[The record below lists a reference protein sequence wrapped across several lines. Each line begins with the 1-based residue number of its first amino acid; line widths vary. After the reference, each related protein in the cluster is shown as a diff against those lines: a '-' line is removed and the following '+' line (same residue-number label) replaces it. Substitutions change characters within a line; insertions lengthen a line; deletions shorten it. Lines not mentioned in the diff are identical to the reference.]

1 MNQAPNHNPLPL
13 LELHAVGKTF
23 LLHARS
29 SEPMRVFEN
38 FDLQLY
44 AGECVVLTGPSG
56 CGKSTLLRLIFGNY
70 LLQSGRIY
78 VRHNAG
84 WVDIASSSPRGILC
98 LRRWTLGYVSQFLR
112 VIPRVPTLQIVAEPL
127 RRRGVSAEAAHPQ
140 AAQMLERLHVPPR
153 LWRLPPATFSGGEQQ
168 RVNLAR
174 AFVADYP
181 VMLLDEP
188 TAALDSENRNT
199 VMALIKESKKRGAG
213 LLGVFHDEE
222 VRAAVG
228 TRFVNV
234 EAFRGKHA

>member
-1 MNQAPNHNPLPL
+1 MNQFPGHNPLPL
-13 LELHAVGKTF
+13 LDLRAVGKTF

-29 SEPMRVFEN
+29 SEPMCVFEN
-38 FDLQLY
+38 FELQLY
-44 AGECVVLTGPSG
+44 PGECVVLTGASG

-78 VRHNAG
+78 VRHNG
-84 WVDIASSSPRGILC
+84 GLVDIASSSAREILL
-98 LRRWTLGYVSQFLR
+98 LRRWTLGYVTQFLR
-112 VIPRVPTLQIVAEPL
+112 VIPRVPALQIVAEPL
-127 RRRGVSAEAAHPQ
+127 RRRGVPAEIARQQ
-140 AAQMLERLHVPPR
+140 AAEVLERLRVPPR

-199 VMALIKESKKRGAG
+199 AMALMEETKKRGAG

-228 TRFVNV
+228 TRSVNV
-234 EAFRGKHA
+234 EVFRSKHD

>member
-1 MNQAPNHNPLPL
+1 MC
-13 LELHAVGKTF
+13 
-23 LLHARS
+23 
-29 SEPMRVFEN
+29 VFEN
-38 FDLQLY
+38 FELQLY
-44 AGECVVLTGPSG
+44 PGECVVLTGASG

-78 VRHNAG
+78 VRHNG
-84 WVDIASSSPRGILC
+84 GLVDIASSSAREILL
-98 LRRWTLGYVSQFLR
+98 LRRWTLGYVTQFLR
-112 VIPRVPTLQIVAEPL
+112 VIPRVPALQIVAEPL
-127 RRRGVSAEAAHPQ
+127 RRRGVPAEIARQQ
-140 AAQMLERLHVPPR
+140 AAEVLERLRVPPR

-199 VMALIKESKKRGAG
+199 AMALMEETKKRGAG

-228 TRFVNV
+228 TRSVNV
-234 EAFRGKHA
+234 EVFRSKHD

>member
-1 MNQAPNHNPLPL
+1 MNQAPSHNSLPL
-13 LELHAVGKTF
+13 LDLRAVGKTF
-23 LLHARS
+23 RLHARA
-29 SEPMRVFEN
+29 SEPMCVFEN

-44 AGECVVLTGPSG
+44 AGECVVLTGSSG

-70 LLQSGRIY
+70 LLQSGRIC
-78 VRHNAG
+78 VRHNG
-84 WVDIASSSPRGILC
+84 GVVDIASSTPREILR

-112 VIPRVPTLQIVAEPL
+112 VIPRVPALQIVAEPL
-127 RRRGVSAEAAHPQ
+127 RQRGVPAEMARPR

-199 VMALIKESKKRGAG
+199 VMALMEECKNRGAG
-213 LLGVFHDEE
+213 LLGVFHDVE

-234 EAFRGKHA
+234 EAFRGNHG

>member
-1 MNQAPNHNPLPL
+1 MNQTAHRDPLPL
-13 LELHAVGKTF
+13 LDLRGVSKTF

-38 FDLQLY
+38 FELKLY
-44 AGECVVLTGPSG
+44 AGECVALTGSSG
-56 CGKSTLLRLIFGNY
+56 CGKSSLLRLIFGNY

-78 VRHNAG
+78 VRHNG
-84 WVDIASSSPRGILC
+84 GVVDIASSSPRDILF

-112 VIPRVPTLQIVAEPL
+112 VIPRVPALQIVAEPL
-127 RRRGVSAEAAHPQ
+127 RRRGVPAEIAHPQ

-174 AFVADYP
+174 AFVAGYP

-188 TAALDSENRNT
+188 TAALDSGNRDT
-199 VMALIKESKKRGAG
+199 VVALIEESKKRGAG

-222 VRAAVG
+222 VRAAVS
-228 TRFVNV
+228 TRSVNL
-234 EAFRGKHA
+234 EDFRGRHE